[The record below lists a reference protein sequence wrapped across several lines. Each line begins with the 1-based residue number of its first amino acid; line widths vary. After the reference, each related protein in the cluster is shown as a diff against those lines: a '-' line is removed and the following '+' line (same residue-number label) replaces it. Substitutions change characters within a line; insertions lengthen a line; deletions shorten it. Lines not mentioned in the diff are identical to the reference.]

1 MPYLQLDI
9 PRSYPREV
17 KCALAAELGAI
28 YAAIMETKAEKVVV
42 AVRELGEGSLWRCG
56 DPCVPASVLKCDI
69 RRGRPP
75 ELRARLAERLVD
87 ACARL
92 LDLTPEY
99 LTVEFTQHPGD
110 DFYRPGTGL
119 VPDWS
124 PAEAS

>member
-9 PRSYPREV
+9 PRSYPSPV
-17 KCALAAELGAI
+17 KRALAAELGAI
-28 YAAIMETKAEKVVV
+28 YAAIMQTKAEKVVV
-42 AVRELGEGSLWRCG
+42 AVRELGEGSMWRCG
-56 DPCVPASVLKCDI
+56 EACVPASVLKCDI
-69 RRGRPP
+69 RHGRQP
-75 ELRARLAERLVD
+75 ELRARLAERLVE

>member
-9 PRSYPREV
+9 PRSYPPEI
-17 KCALAAELGAI
+17 KCALAGELGSI
-28 YAAIMETKAEKVVV
+28 YATVMETKAEKVVV
-42 AVRELGEGSLWRCG
+42 SVRELSEGSMWRCG
-56 DPCVPASVLKCDI
+56 NPCESASVLKCDI

-75 ELRARLAERLVD
+75 ELRARLAECLID
-87 ACARL
+87 ACTRRL
-92 LDLTPEY
+92 GLKAEY

-119 VPDWS
+119 VSDWS

>member
-9 PRSYPREV
+9 PRTYPREV
-17 KCALAAELGAI
+17 KRALAAELGAI

-42 AVRELGEGSLWRCG
+42 AVRELGEGSMWRCG
-56 DPCVPASVLKCDI
+56 DPCVPAAVLKCDI
-69 RRGRPP
+69 RRGRSP
-75 ELRARLAERLVD
+75 ELRACLAERLVD
-87 ACARL
+87 ACVRR

-110 DFYRPGTGL
+110 DFYRPGTGS

>member
-9 PRSYPREV
+9 PRSYSGAA

-42 AVRELGEGSLWRCG
+42 SVRELGEGSIWRCG
-56 DPCVPASVLKCDI
+56 DTCVPASVLKCDI

-75 ELRARLAERLVD
+75 ELRAHLAERLVD

-92 LDLTPEY
+92 LDLRPEY

>member
-9 PRSYPREV
+9 SRSYSSAV
-17 KCALAAELGAI
+17 KRALAAELGAI

-42 AVRELGEGSLWRCG
+42 AVRELGEGSMWRCG
-56 DPCVPASVLKCDI
+56 DRCVPASVLKCDI

>member
-1 MPYLQLDI
+1 
-9 PRSYPREV
+9 
-17 KCALAAELGAI
+17 
-28 YAAIMETKAEKVVV
+28 METKADKVVV
-42 AVRELGEGSLWRCG
+42 AVRELGEGSMWRCG
-56 DPCVPASVLKCDI
+56 DRCVPASVLKCDI

-75 ELRARLAERLVD
+75 ELRARLAERLID

-110 DFYRPGTGL
+110 DFYRSGTGL